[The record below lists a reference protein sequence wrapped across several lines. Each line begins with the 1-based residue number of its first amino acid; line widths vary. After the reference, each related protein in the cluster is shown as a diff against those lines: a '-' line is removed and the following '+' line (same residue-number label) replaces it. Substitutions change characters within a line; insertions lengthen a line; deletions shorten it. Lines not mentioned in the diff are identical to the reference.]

1 MAQGKRDRLST
12 EQRIDMWRRWKS
24 GESLHEIGRAF
35 GKGHGSIRFL
45 LTQRGGIVPDARRRS
60 LRTLTLA
67 EREDI
72 SRGIASGLSIR
83 EIANGLQRAV
93 STVSREVARHGGR
106 PLYRASE
113 ADHQAWESALRP
125 KVCLLAIDEKLRT
138 IVASKLILDWSPE
151 QVSKWLKVHYPSNES
166 MRVSH
171 ETIYRSLFIQARG
184 VLKKELIQH
193 LRSKRLIRRSRHSR
207 ADGQSRGQIVDA
219 ISIRERPA
227 EVEDRAIPGH
237 WEGDLLSGSRNSH
250 IATLVERYSRFTML
264 VKVPSKDTATVV
276 AALSKHVR
284 KLPASLRRSLTWDRG
299 HEMAK
304 HKSFTVDT
312 KVKVYFCDPQSPWQ
326 RGTNENTNG
335 LLRQYFPKRTDLSG
349 YTQAQLD
356 KVALRLNQR
365 PRKTWALRLQ
375 QVDFELV
382 LRRPIET
389 ARLIGIWPWRVST
402 FQKCVYQAPLIN

>member
-106 PLYRASE
+106 PLYRANA

-138 IVASKLILDWSPE
+138 IVANKLILDWSPE

-250 IATLVERYSRFTML
+250 IATLVERHSRFTML

-304 HKSFTVDT
+304 HKSFTVAT
-312 KVKVYFCDPQSPWQ
+312 NVKVYFCDPQSPWQ

-335 LLRQYFPKRTDLSG
+335 LLRQYFSKKTDLSG
-349 YTQAQLD
+349 YSQADLN

-365 PRKTWALRLQ
+365 PRKTLGFETPASKLQ
-375 QVDFELV
+375 ASV
-382 LRRPIET
+382 
-389 ARLIGIWPWRVST
+389 A
-402 FQKCVYQAPLIN
+402 